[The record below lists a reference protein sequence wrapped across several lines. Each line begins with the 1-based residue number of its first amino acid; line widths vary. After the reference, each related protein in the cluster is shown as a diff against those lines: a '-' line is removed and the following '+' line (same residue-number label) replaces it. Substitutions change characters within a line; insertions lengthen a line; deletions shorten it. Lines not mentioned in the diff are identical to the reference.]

1 MIVDQGMVWFW
12 RSHSAV
18 NCTVVVACSLTFWA
32 KCLMRRKEE
41 GGQKEALAQGLTN
54 THTYEMHS
62 HNLRAQMPLWS
73 FNLLVSWGG
82 LITLSYI
89 CQITYRRRQLLLWT
103 VAQIGRLLCCHQVP
117 EVSCNFI
124 PGFDCGLFHEVGLF
138 FVCLFVQRVFFLLKS
153 AVEVKINTA
162 FLIHM
167 KVNSQKLANLV
178 NFSWKVSACT

>member
-12 RSHSAV
+12 SSHSAV
-18 NCTVVVACSLTFWA
+18 NCTVAVVCSLTFWA

-41 GGQKEALAQGLTN
+41 GGQKEALAQGLIN

-89 CQITYRRRQLLLWT
+89 CQITYQRRQLLLWT